1 MTGISNASHVFRK
14 IVMTAIAGAQRSSSN
29 QRAAPTPS
37 TLSLREAVSQVN
49 DSSRNLLGLI
59 ALANTA
65 QRDLNSSTTEATL
78 DGVISKAVLRSLLGA
93 LHYRDVATLRH
104 SRRVALLAVGLAGHL
119 GWEGRHLR
127 VLEVAALLH
136 DIGKIGVPDNVLYK
150 PGKLSVEEIEL
161 IGLHHGIGLN
171 VLQAC
176 RVDREVLRIM
186 DQAHR
191 AYDAKERSKSSIR
204 DVHIG
209 ARILAVADAYE
220 SLCTEQVYRVAK
232 THDDIMNLLIAES
245 GKQFDGNIVNCLAR
259 WVQKD
264 GLPFAAQTAELRET
278 SNRSTPFTLE
288 EAAEAMAFCQIFSYL
303 YMLESLYDGFHL
315 VDSDRRIVVWN
326 RGLERLLG
334 RPAAEMVGQKWT
346 PELFGEP
353 TDGQH
358 DEGNYRTV
366 SSIDHAVESRKA
378 AIYELPFQRPDSST
392 IQLELQTVP
401 LVDARGHVHGCAE
414 IFRNLSRKSHAP
426 EFHQLKLQ
434 ASRDALTSV
443 ANRGELENQLKI
455 LAEQFA
461 ANPDDPFCVIFADAD
476 HFKRVNDT
484 YGHQIGD
491 QVLIDLARHFSE
503 ETYSGE
509 IVGRY
514 GGEEFVILCPS
525 TILDQAVRRADR
537 LRSSLQNAKI
547 GGIDRLKITCSFGVS
562 QMEPG
567 DTSETILR
575 RADQALYAAKEAGR
589 DRTWSFTT
597 EQLQAACTI
606 DEDDESSD
614 HPFEFSASF
623 VAVLAAD
630 MVIHKLGGFVK
641 DHHAQLIDVARD
653 RVVMRLRG
661 AGIFGAFRSSSDRQG
676 LEVELKIET
685 SERSSTLQKLRINV
699 AIRPSGWYRDPKCF
713 RTRTKSVNRELR
725 QYFAAE

>member
-1 MTGISNASHVFRK
+1 MAATGALKASHFYRK
-14 IVMTAIAGAQRSSSN
+14 IVMTAHAVAQRSSSS
-29 QRAAPTPS
+29 QRTAAPTPTS
-37 TLSLREAVSQVN
+37 LSLREAVSQVN
-49 DSSRNLLGLI
+49 DSSRNLLGLM
-59 ALANTA
+59 ALANA
-65 QRDLNSSTTEATL
+65 AERDLSSTTAETTL

-104 SRRVALLAVGLAGHL
+104 SRRVALLAVGLASHL

-150 PGKLSVEEIEL
+150 PGKLSDEEIEL
-161 IGLHHGIGLN
+161 IGIHHGIGLN

-176 RVDREVLRIM
+176 RVDCEVLRIV

-191 AYDAKERSKSSIR
+191 AYDAKERNKNSIR

-220 SLCTEQVYRVAK
+220 SLCTDQVYRVAK
-232 THDDIMNLLIAES
+232 PHEDIMNLLIAES

-259 WVQKD
+259 WVQQD
-264 GLPFAAQTAELRET
+264 GLPFAAQTAELHDT

-288 EAAEAMAFCQIFSYL
+288 EAAEAMALCQIFSYL

-315 VDSDRRIVVWN
+315 VDFDRRFIVWN
-326 RGLERLLG
+326 RGAERLVG
-334 RPAAEMVGQKWT
+334 RPASEMLGQRWASD
-346 PELFGEP
+346 LIGEP
-353 TDGQH
+353 SFGQ
-358 DEGNYRTV
+358 DEAGNDQTV
-366 SSIDHAVESRKA
+366 SSIDHAIENGKA
-378 AIYELPFQRPDSST
+378 VIYELPYQRADSST
-392 IQLELQTVP
+392 IQLEIQTVP
-401 LVDARGHVHGCAE
+401 LFDARGRVHGCAE

-443 ANRGELENQLKI
+443 ANRGELENQLKH

-461 ANPDDPFCVIFADAD
+461 ASPDDPFCVIFADAD

-491 QVLIDLARHFSE
+491 QVLIDLARHFCE

-547 GGIDRLKITCSFGVS
+547 GGIDKLKITCSFGVS

-597 EQLQAACTI
+597 EQLRTAGSN
-606 DEDDESSD
+606 DEKDELNER
-614 HPFEFSASF
+614 PFEFYSSF
-623 VAVLAAD
+623 SAVLAAD

-641 DHHAQLIDVARD
+641 DHHAQLVDVSRD
-653 RVVMRLRG
+653 RVVLRLL
-661 AGIFGAFRSSSDRQG
+661 AGGLFRILRLVRLIGRDWSS
-676 LEVELKIET
+676 
-685 SERSSTLQKLRINV
+685 N
-699 AIRPSGWYRDPKCF
+699 
-713 RTRTKSVNRELR
+713 
-725 QYFAAE
+725 